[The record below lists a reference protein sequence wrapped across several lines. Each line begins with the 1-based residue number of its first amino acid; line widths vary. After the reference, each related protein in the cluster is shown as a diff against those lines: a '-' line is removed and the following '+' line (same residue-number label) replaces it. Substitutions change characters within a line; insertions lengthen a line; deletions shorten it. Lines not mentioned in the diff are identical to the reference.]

1 MALGVKLVS
10 KNMGFDLGT
19 DNIVVYVDGKGIV
32 LREPTLVAVKSDHR
46 RQVVAVGEEA
56 KKMVGKTPDTI
67 TALRPLNDSVIA
79 DLDSTSLMIKYLI
92 HKANDFSVPLVRPR
106 VVVCVP
112 CGITPVERQAV
123 QQVVHSAGVRSV
135 HLVDSP
141 MAAAIGANLP
151 VEQATGSMVVDIG
164 GGTSEMAVVSMN
176 GVVSASSVRV
186 AGQKMDEAIINFI
199 RSEYNLL
206 IGQRTAEEVK
216 IGIGS
221 AIPLQHRETVM
232 VKGRD
237 LITGL
242 PHMIE
247 IGNDEI
253 HEALREPLQT
263 ILNNIKVCLEN
274 TPPEVAGD
282 VMTKGIYL
290 VGGASQLPGL
300 DLLISEETG
309 LPVKIADNPTDCVAV
324 GAGIL
329 AGDMDRLRQIIRFH
343 DEFD

>member
-10 KNMGFDLGT
+10 RNMGFDLGT
-19 DNIVVYVDGKGIV
+19 DNIVVYVDGRGIV
-32 LREPTLVAVKSDHR
+32 LREPTLVAVKSGHR

-56 KKMVGKTPDTI
+56 RKMVGRTPDTI
-67 TALRPLNDSVIA
+67 TALRPLTDSVIA
-79 DLDSTSLMIKYLI
+79 DLDSTQLMIKYLI

-123 QQVVHSAGVRSV
+123 QQVVRSAGVRSV

-141 MAAAIGANLP
+141 MAAAIGAKLP
-151 VEQATGSMVVDIG
+151 VEEATGSMVVDIG
-164 GGTSEMAVVSMN
+164 GGTAEMAVVSMN
-176 GVVSASSVRV
+176 GVVASSSVRV

-199 RSEYNLL
+199 RNEYNLL

-263 ILNNIKVCLEN
+263 IVNNIKICLEN

-290 VGGASQLPGL
+290 SGGASQLTGL

-309 LPVKIADNPTDCVAV
+309 LPVHIAENPTDCVAI

-329 AGDMDRLRQIIRFH
+329 SGNLERLRHISRTH
-343 DEFD
+343 DDFE

>member
-10 KNMGFDLGT
+10 RNMGFDLGT
-19 DNIVVYVDGKGIV
+19 DNIVVCVDGKGII
-32 LREPTLVAVKSDHR
+32 LREPTLVAVKSNHR
-46 RQVVAVGEEA
+46 RQVVAVGAEA
-56 KKMVGKTPDTI
+56 KEMVGRTPDTI
-67 TALRPLNDSVIA
+67 TALRPLNDGVIA
-79 DLDSTSLMIKYLI
+79 DLDSTQLMIKYLI

-123 QQVVHSAGVRSV
+123 QQVVRSAGVRSV
-135 HLVDSP
+135 HLVDAP
-141 MAAAIGANLP
+141 MAAAIGAKLP
-151 VEQATGSMVVDIG
+151 VEEATGSMVVDIG

-176 GVVSASSVRV
+176 GVVTSSSVRT

-199 RSEYNLL
+199 RNEYNLL

-253 HEALREPLQT
+253 HEALHEPLQT

-290 VGGASQLPGL
+290 TGGGSQLPGL
-300 DLLISEETG
+300 ELLISEETG
-309 LPVKIADNPTDCVAV
+309 LPVHIADNPTDCVAI

-329 AGDMDRLRQIIRFH
+329 SGDMERLRHITRNH
-343 DEFD
+343 DDFD